1 MNLEVFKEVVRL
13 LKEHEE
19 KGQAAYES
27 GVDLINFCDPISTA
41 VGHMIGSLYGKEGK
55 ETFGWWCYEKD
66 WGTRKDLEMRNSDGV
81 LICDTIEDLHQ
92 WLEDMAVCDY
102 ELPKKLTEEEQ
113 MKRWDQFFN
122 EEF

>member
-19 KGQAAYES
+19 KVKAAHES

-41 VGHMIGSLYGKEGK
+41 VGHMIGGLYGKEGK
-55 ETFGWWCYEKD
+55 ETFDWWCYEKD
-66 WGTRKDLEMRNSDGV
+66 WGTRKDLGMRNSDGV

-92 WLEDMAVCDY
+92 WLEDMVVWDY